1 MLKAETSSHEVQ
13 THELLPRVHGTPK
26 LLSPHTRA
34 HLADVLQEGL
44 LVPTELSHFGP
55 CQQLTG
61 LHSLIFQGRQAP
73 CKHSLTFGYGSK
85 EEIIRK
91 LSTTARV

>member
-1 MLKAETSSHEVQ
+1 MKYKHKSSS
-13 THELLPRVHGTPK
+13 PGFSTPK
-26 LLSPHTRA
+26 LLSPCTGA

-61 LHSLIFQGRQAP
+61 LHSLILEGRQAP
-73 CKHSLTFGYGSK
+73 CKHSLTLGHGSK
-85 EEIIRK
+85 EKIIRK
-91 LSTTARV
+91 LSITAPV